1 MINKTTKPLNKNKEL
16 KLITKNEEKQ
26 MNLMM
31 DDWWELQKMEKNKG
45 YRKNKSYIN
54 KRKSLKR
61 RAEKVDNI
69 IKKYNKKTKKNINL

>member
-69 IKKYNKKTKKNINL
+69 IKKYNKKTKKT